1 MYCVFFRFDTEGC
14 GKSLTFVWHVP
25 DVFVKNVLPVFVWS
39 VFVISW
45 LEHLVLARLGFFAA
59 DGFSSEPPRVQM
71 WIWWLWWQSTL
82 LGGKHWQL
90 QYNSTLSG
98 ISPIISRWRRIDTPT
113 DQTELRTWQRLT
125 RKVIS
130 ISASLHLDLPEN
142 DIKPIY
148 HPVRNL
154 LCTVH
159 STTRIWLLQPNSW
172 LIAPLYCNVV
182 FPKCKVREAL
192 CKNETV

>member
-1 MYCVFFRFDTEGC
+1 MASARSRLVFRCEF
-14 GKSLTFVWHVP
+14 
-25 DVFVKNVLPVFVWS
+25 
-39 VFVISW
+39 
-45 LEHLVLARLGFFAA
+45 
-59 DGFSSEPPRVQM
+59 DGFDGNPHFLVGNTDNCSTTPHFDGNPPR
-71 WIWWLWWQSTL
+71 STL
-82 LGGKHWQL
+82 LGGNHWLL